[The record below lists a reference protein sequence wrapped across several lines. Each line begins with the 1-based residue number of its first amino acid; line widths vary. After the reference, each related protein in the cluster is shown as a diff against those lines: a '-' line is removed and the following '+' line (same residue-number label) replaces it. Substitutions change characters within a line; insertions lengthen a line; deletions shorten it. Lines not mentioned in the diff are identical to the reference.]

1 MNKASCGE
9 IERLENK
16 EFLRKFLNFYDIEK
30 GGAWMV
36 YKYPNRIK
44 EVDEAK
50 KQIDKHRPLN
60 KHAREQLKEYYRI
73 GLTYSSNAIEGNSL
87 TETETK
93 IVLEDGITIGGKPL
107 KDHYEAIGHS
117 QAYDLLYKLTKNGDI
132 TEKNILGLHK
142 LFYYHIDIKQAG
154 KYRKVQVFITGSDFY
169 PPPAGKV
176 PQLMEKFANSIPG
189 LKKKYHPVE
198 YAALVHL
205 ELVTIHPFVDGNG
218 RTARLLM
225 NLALLQTG
233 YVITIIPPVLRQEYI
248 SAIVKSQGK
257 QKDTKPFINLI
268 SAMVY
273 ESQQDY
279 LRMLN
284 ALNQK

>member
-1 MNKASCGE
+1 MVGKFESC
-9 IERLENK
+9 
-16 EFLRKFLNFYDIEK
+16 
-30 GGAWMV
+30 
-36 YKYPNRIK
+36 IK
-44 EVDEAK
+44 KVDEAK

-60 KHAREQLKEYYRI
+60 KHARVQLKEYYRI

-93 IVLEDGITIGGKPL
+93 IVLQDGITIGGKPL

-117 QAYDLLYKLTKNGDI
+117 QAYDLLYKLAKNGDI
-132 TEKNILGLHK
+132 TEKNILDLHK
-142 LFYYHIDIKQAG
+142 LFYYHIDNKQAG
-154 KYRKVQVFITGSDFY
+154 KYRKAQVFITGSDFY
-169 PPPAGKV
+169 PPPASKV
-176 PQLMEKFANSIPG
+176 PALMKKFTNSINS
-189 LKKKYHPVE
+189 LKEKYHPVE
-198 YAALVHL
+198 YAALLHL

-233 YVITIIPPVLRQEYI
+233 FVITIIPPVLRQDYI
-248 SAIVKSQGK
+248 DAIAISQTN
-257 QKDTKPFINLI
+257 QKDVKPFINFI

-273 ESQQDY
+273 ESQKDY